1 MLRPVTTMASE
12 GSEEDLLLVRH
23 ASSDPLARDQLARRL
38 APRIRRLTAAF
49 LRNRADAEDAA
60 QAAML
65 EVLSAA
71 AAFRG
76 ESRLEAWAD
85 RITVRIAI
93 RAARARRLASV
104 RNPAD
109 LDPDEIA
116 SPALEPDVLGAL
128 PRSVFNYL
136 DALPEVRRNALVLR
150 HVLGYS
156 LPEIAELTGVSVN
169 TVKDRLLAAREA
181 VRKLVRREVALG
193 SSRKRRSGSER

>member
-1 MLRPVTTMASE
+1 MQEPEQGEDDRDLTASA
-12 GSEEDLLLVRH
+12 V
-23 ASSDPLARDQLARRL
+23 SDPAARDRLARRL

-49 LRNRADAEDAA
+49 LRDAADAEDAA

-65 EVLSAA
+65 EILSAA

-76 ESRLEAWAD
+76 ESKLETWAD
-85 RITVRIAI
+85 RIAVRIAI

-104 RNPAD
+104 RGSAQ
-109 LDPDEIA
+109 
-116 SPALEPDVLGAL
+116 LEPDQLASPPEPDAPDAL
-128 PRSVFNYL
+128 PRSLAHYL
-136 DALPEVRRNALVLR
+136 DALAEARRSVLVLR

-181 VRKLVRREVALG
+181 VRKLVRRDVALG
-193 SSRKRRSGSER
+193 TRPKPSSGGAR